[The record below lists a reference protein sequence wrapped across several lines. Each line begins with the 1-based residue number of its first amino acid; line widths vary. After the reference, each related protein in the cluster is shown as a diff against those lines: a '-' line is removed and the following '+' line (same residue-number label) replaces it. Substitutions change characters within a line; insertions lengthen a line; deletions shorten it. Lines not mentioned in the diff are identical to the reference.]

1 MRAQIAAIALAGALA
16 QANAAFLAGDFAGA
30 LAGYRTSIAQE
41 GKTFAAY
48 FGAAQAALY
57 ANDLRTAT
65 EYLDDAQVLAD
76 AKQAAPVK
84 VLLAEVQSRIR
95 MQQAQPISRI
105 VSIPM
110 AVVDPLPLF
119 SVQVNGRQAYF
130 MLDTGAPNLIVDPD
144 FAKELGLT
152 MTGGFTGTFAGGK
165 HATVRD
171 VLVPTFRIG
180 SVTLHN
186 VQSSALPTRPIPFF
200 GEKRVDGIIGTIFLS
215 QFLATVDYPNAR
227 LVLRPRSM
235 SAAFER
241 SLGPEATSIPFW
253 YVPDHFLLARG
264 SVNALNDQLFLVD
277 SGLAGGGFGPSQQ
290 TVEDANIGLD
300 EIRTGTGV
308 GGGGAVTVIPFTLD
322 RLCLGTACR
331 ANVHGLYTPQG
342 SPLQMFPF
350 KVAGIVSHQFLE
362 HFAWTIDFDAMRMV
376 LQGTQAS
383 L

>member
-1 MRAQIAAIALAGALA
+1 MHAQIVAVALATALA
-16 QANAAFLAGDFAGA
+16 QGNAAFAAGDFAGA
-30 LAGYRTSIAQE
+30 LADYRASIAQN

-65 EYLDDAQVLAD
+65 EYLDAAQVLAD
-76 AKQAAPVK
+76 PKQAAPVK
-84 VLLAEVQSRIR
+84 VLLAEVRSRIS
-95 MQQAQPISRI
+95 MQNAQPISRT

-110 AVVDPLPLF
+110 AAVDPLPLF

-130 MLDTGAPNLIVDPD
+130 MLDTGAPNLVIDPN

-165 HATVRD
+165 HAVVRD

-180 SVTLHN
+180 GVTLHN
-186 VQSSALPTRPIPFF
+186 VESSAIPTRPIPFF

-215 QFLATVDYPNAR
+215 QFLATIDYPNAR

-235 SAAFER
+235 SAAFEA
-241 SLGPEATSIPFW
+241 SLAPNATAIPFW

-277 SGLAGGGFGPSQQ
+277 SGMAGGGFGPSQQ
-290 TVEDANIGLD
+290 TVENANIGLD

-308 GGGGAVTVIPFTLD
+308 GGGGTVTIIPFTLD

-342 SPLQMFPF
+342 SPLQNFPF
-350 KVAGIVSHQFLE
+350 RVAGIVSHQFLE

-376 LQGTQAS
+376 LQGT
-383 L
+383 

>member
-1 MRAQIAAIALAGALA
+1 LIGTPIVAAALAGALA
-16 QANAAFLAGDFAGA
+16 QGNAAFAAGDFATA
-30 LAGYRTSIAQE
+30 LADYRTSIAQD
-41 GKTFAAY
+41 GKSFAAY

-57 ANDLRTAT
+57 ANDLRSAT
-65 EYLDDAQVLAD
+65 EYLDDAQVLAE

-95 MQQAQPISRI
+95 MAQAQPISRT
-105 VSIPM
+105 VSIAM
-110 AVVDPLPLF
+110 ADVDPLPLF

-144 FAKELGLT
+144 FAKELGLK
-152 MTGGFTGTFAGGK
+152 MTGGFNGTFAGGK

-186 VQSSALPTRPIPFF
+186 VQCSALPTRPIPFF
-200 GEKRVDGIIGTIFLS
+200 GDKRVDGIIGTIFLS
-215 QFLATVDYPNAR
+215 QFLSTIDYPNAR
-227 LVLRPRSM
+227 LVLRPRSA
-235 SAAFER
+235 SPAFEQ
-241 SLGPEATSIPFW
+241 SLPAGATTVPFW

-264 SVNALNDQLFLVD
+264 SVNALNNQLFLVD
-277 SGLAGGGFGPSQQ
+277 SGLAGGGFGPSQK

-300 EIRTGTGV
+300 EMRTGTGV

-331 ANVHGLYTPQG
+331 ANVRGLYTPQG
-342 SPLQMFPF
+342 SPLDIFPF
-350 KVAGIVSHQFLE
+350 KVAGIISHQFLE

-376 LQGTQAS
+376 LQGS
-383 L
+383 

>member
-1 MRAQIAAIALAGALA
+1 MTGAPFVAVALATALA
-16 QANAAFLAGDFAGA
+16 QANTAFAAGDFGGA
-30 LAGYRTSIAQE
+30 LAGYRASIAHD
-41 GKTFAAY
+41 GKSFAAY
-48 FGAAQAALY
+48 FGAGEAALY
-57 ANDLRTAT
+57 ANDLHSAA
-65 EYLDDAQVLAD
+65 EYLDGAQLLAD
-76 AKQAAPVK
+76 AKDSGPVK
-84 VLLAEVQSRIR
+84 VLLAEVQSRIG
-95 MQQAQPISRI
+95 MQRAHPISRM

-110 AVVDPLPLF
+110 AAVDPLPLF

-130 MLDTGAPNLIVDPD
+130 MLDTGAPNLVIDPA
-144 FAKELGLT
+144 FAKELGLA
-152 MTGGFTGTFAGGK
+152 MTGGFTGTFAGAK

-171 VLVPTFRIG
+171 VLVPSFRIG
-180 SVTLHN
+180 GVTLHN
-186 VQSSALPTRPIPFF
+186 LRSSALPTRAIPFF

-227 LVLRPRSM
+227 LVLRPRSA
-235 SAAFER
+235 SAAFEQ
-241 SLGPEATSIPFW
+241 SLPKSAVTVPFW

-277 SGLAGGGFGPSQQ
+277 SGMAGGGFGPTQE
-290 TVEDANIGLD
+290 TVGAANIGLD
-300 EIRTGTGV
+300 QMQTGTGV

-331 ANVHGLYTPQG
+331 ANVDGLYTPQG

-376 LQGTQAS
+376 LQGS
-383 L
+383 

>member
-1 MRAQIAAIALAGALA
+1 MGAQIAAVALATALA
-16 QANAAFLAGDFAGA
+16 QGNAAFAAGDFGSA
-30 LAGYRTSIAQE
+30 LTAYRASIAHD
-41 GKTFAAY
+41 GKSFAAY
-48 FGAAQAALY
+48 FGAGQAALY
-57 ANDLRTAT
+57 ANDLHSAS
-65 EYLDDAQVLAD
+65 EYLDAAQLLAP
-76 AKQAAPVK
+76 AKQVAPVK

-110 AVVDPLPLF
+110 TAVDPLPLF

-130 MLDTGAPNLIVDPD
+130 MLDTGAPNLILDPD
-144 FAKELGLT
+144 FAKELGLKV
-152 MTGGFTGTFAGGK
+152 TGGFTGTFAGGK
-165 HATVRD
+165 QATVRD

-186 VQSSALPTRPIPFF
+186 LQSSALPTRPIPFF

-215 QFLATVDYPNAR
+215 QFLATLDYPNAR
-227 LVLRPRSM
+227 LVLRPRSA
-235 SAAFER
+235 SSAFER
-241 SLGPEATSIPFW
+241 SLGPSAVTVPFW
-253 YVPDHFLLARG
+253 YIPDHFLLARG

-290 TVEDANIGLD
+290 TVADANIGLD
-300 EIRTGTGV
+300 EMHTGTGV

-331 ANVHGLYTPQG
+331 SNIRGLYMPQG
-342 SPLQMFPF
+342 SPLQIFPF
-350 KVAGIVSHQFLE
+350 KVAGIISHQFLE

-376 LQGTQAS
+376 LQS
-383 L
+383 S

>member
-1 MRAQIAAIALAGALA
+1 MGPQIAAVALATALA
-16 QANAAFLAGDFAGA
+16 QGNAAFAAGDFAGA
-30 LAGYRTSIAQE
+30 LADYRTSIAHD
-41 GKTFAAY
+41 GKSFAAY
-48 FGAAQAALY
+48 FGASQAALY
-57 ANDLRTAT
+57 ANDLRSAT
-65 EYLDDAQVLAD
+65 EYLDAAQVLAD
-76 AKQAAPVK
+76 AKQSGPVK

-95 MQQAQPISRI
+95 MEQARPISRI
-105 VSIPM
+105 VSVPM
-110 AVVDPLPLF
+110 AAVDPLPLF

-144 FAKELGLT
+144 FAKELGLK
-152 MTGGFTGTFAGGK
+152 MTGGFSGTFAGGK

-186 VQSSALPTRPIPFF
+186 LQSSALPTRPIPFF

-215 QFLATVDYPNAR
+215 QFLATIDYPNAR
-227 LVLRPRSM
+227 LVLRPRSA
-235 SAAFER
+235 SAAFEQ
-241 SLGPEATSIPFW
+241 SLPPGATAIPFW

-264 SVNALNDQLFLVD
+264 SVNALTDQLFLVD
-277 SGLAGGGFGPSQQ
+277 SGMAGGGFGPSQE
-290 TVEDANIGLD
+290 TVGAANIGLD
-300 EIRTGTGV
+300 EMRTGTGV

-331 ANVHGLYTPQG
+331 ASVHGLYTPQG

-376 LQGTQAS
+376 LQGS
-383 L
+383 